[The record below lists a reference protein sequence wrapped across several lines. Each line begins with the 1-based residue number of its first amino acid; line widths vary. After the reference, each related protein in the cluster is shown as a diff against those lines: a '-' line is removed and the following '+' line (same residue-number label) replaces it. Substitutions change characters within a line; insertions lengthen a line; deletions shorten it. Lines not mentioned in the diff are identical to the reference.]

1 MRKKKTRSEA
11 REAVIKILYQLSIFK
26 KANVSY
32 DIDEVIKEVCPIS
45 NEFVN
50 SLVYGILEKETSLD
64 EVINHYLIDWKM
76 ERLNPVDQA
85 IFRLGVYELQYTTT
99 PSVVTINEAIELAKK
114 YSDEKVVKMLNGVMD
129 QIYHNE
135 EEKE

>member
-1 MRKKKTRSEA
+1 MKTRSEA

-32 DIDEVIKEVCPIS
+32 DIDEVIKEVCPVS

-50 SLVYGILEKETSLD
+50 SLVYGILEKETNLD

>member
-1 MRKKKTRSEA
+1 MKTRSEA
-11 REAVIKILYQLSIFK
+11 REAVIKILYQLAIFK

-32 DIDEVIKEVCPIS
+32 DIDEVIKEICPVS

-50 SLVYGILEKETSLD
+50 SLVYGILEKETNLD

>member
-1 MRKKKTRSEA
+1 MKTRSEA

-64 EVINHYLIDWKM
+64 EVLNHYLIDWKM

>member
-1 MRKKKTRSEA
+1 MKTRSEA

>member
-1 MRKKKTRSEA
+1 MKTRSEA

-32 DIDEVIKEVCPIS
+32 DIDEVIKEVCPVS

-50 SLVYGILEKETSLD
+50 SLVYGILEKETKLD

>member
-1 MRKKKTRSEA
+1 MKTRSEA

-32 DIDEVIKEVCPIS
+32 DIDEVIKEVCPVS
-45 NEFVN
+45 NEFVKT
-50 SLVYGILEKETSLD
+50 LVYGILEKETSLD